1 MKVLGLTGGIGMG
14 KSTSGQ
20 LFRARG
26 VPVVD
31 TDDLARQVVEPG
43 QPALAE
49 VLAAFGLQFAGPDGQ
64 LRRDELAQRVFADP
78 AARRRLEEILH
89 PRIRALWRAQTETW
103 RAEGLPVSVVVIPLL
118 FETKAEAELD
128 ATICVACSAVTQQQR
143 LRTRG
148 WSIEQIQQRL
158 QAQWPVETKIQRADY
173 LVWTEAGLDV
183 HAGQIDRILRRL
195 ASLI

>member
-49 VLAAFGLQFAGPDGQ
+49 VLAAFGLEFAGPDGQ

-158 QAQWPVETKIQRADY
+158 QAQWPAETKIQRADY

-183 HAGQIDRILRRL
+183 HAVQIDRILRRL

>member
-14 KSTSGQ
+14 KSTSAG

-49 VLAAFGLQFAGPDGQ
+49 VVAVFGPQITGADGR
-64 LRRDELAQRVFADP
+64 LRRDELARRVFADS
-78 AARRRLEEILH
+78 AALQRLEKILH
-89 PRIRALWRAQTETW
+89 PRIRELWRAQAEAW
-103 RAEGLPVSVVVIPLL
+103 RSQGRPLAVVVIPLL

-128 ATICVACSAVTQQQR
+128 MTICVACSAATQQER

-148 WSIEQIQQRL
+148 WSPEQIEQRL
-158 QAQWPVETKIQRADY
+158 QAQLPTQQKITRADY
-173 LVWTEAGLDV
+173 LIWTEGSLDV
-183 HAGQIDRILRRL
+183 HAAQMERILRVL
-195 ASLI
+195 AL